1 MITLV
6 EININVKKNDI
17 IILKPP
23 ETGWFLFCVQEE
35 STICE
40 QKIDIKCVKIEVI
53 IAVIERLLL
62 SY

>member
-40 QKIDIKCVKIEVI
+40 QKIDIKCVKIGGYY
-53 IAVIERLLL
+53 R